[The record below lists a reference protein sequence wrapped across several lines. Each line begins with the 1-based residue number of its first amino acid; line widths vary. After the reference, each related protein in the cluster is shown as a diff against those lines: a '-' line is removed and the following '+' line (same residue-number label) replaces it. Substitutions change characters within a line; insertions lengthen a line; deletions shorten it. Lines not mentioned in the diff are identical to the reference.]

1 MNYTLTNLENQKSLL
16 QEEESLERR
25 LGRVVIG
32 FGG

>member
-32 FGG
+32 FG